1 MATDRDIELEERL
14 ARLLEERNK
23 TRQEELAELNEQL
36 ALVKELEK
44 AGESM
49 LGIDKRKLEFRRELI
64 KLQEEEER
72 LQRLREAGEEEAYQL
87 GLRKLVQDK
96 ENLGVMEEM
105 SSKTDSV
112 LQLTFGLSDAATKFG
127 LNL

>member
-1 MATDRDIELEERL
+1 MATNRDIELEERL

-64 KLQEEEER
+64 KLQN
-72 LQRLREAGEEEAYQL
+72 AYK
-87 GLRKLVQDK
+87 GSVKPARKRRT
-96 ENLGVMEEM
+96 
-105 SSKTDSV
+105 S
-112 LQLTFGLSDAATKFG
+112 
-127 LNL
+127 

>member
-1 MATDRDIELEERL
+1 MATNRDIELEERL

-44 AGESM
+44 AGDSM

-72 LQRLREAGEEEAYQL
+72 LQRLREAGDEEAFQL
-87 GLRKLVQDK
+87 GQRKLVQDK

-105 SSKTDSV
+105 SNKTDSV
-112 LQLTFGLSDAATKFG
+112 LSLRSALVTQPQSLD
-127 LNL
+127 